1 MAHNNRI
8 RLAGLWTPG
17 SVIDPAE
24 MEALD
29 AAQYLSLHEGGGTWA
44 ITSNMLVG
52 GQPGVGWR
60 FTLPLTVDD
69 LAGHVKNGRK
79 LYIDSGGTLEVN
91 GLVDVKSGGVQ
102 KIQPGGL
109 VRVLGAFLNPGAIQ
123 IEAGGWLDIQ
133 SGGVAFIR
141 ASAGLALYGT
151 QTVQSGGVLRVAPS
165 GVIEIAGINGL
176 VIKNGFNGKVE
187 AGGSFDVFGTLAC
200 YAGSNVDFQTGFT
213 AAGTASFTGYATIS
227 TTATM
232 RILGVATLESDATL
246 TVNGTSGHGAA
257 IYVGTY
263 GQIVFS
269 GGRISGAAR
278 VGNQL
283 LFETGLELGGG
294 ISAVDASATLQFKSG
309 SLLEQKS
316 GSSAIDN
323 STKID
328 GSSTTRT
335 GPTVL
340 SGNNASVAKRVNA
353 GPPNAWSIPG
363 EQSDVIVIPQF
374 STNTEWDFQAPADP
388 ANTVEVT
395 LLQLTPA
402 QGADLTVKWGSIV
415 LCKFLNDAGKR
426 PACASFQWTGSAWR
440 LKSHTDLAGNL
451 GGGTALVL
459 S

>member
-44 ITSNMLVG
+44 ISTNMLVG

-109 VRVLGAFLNPGAIQ
+109 VRVLGAFLNPGVIQ

-133 SGGVAFIR
+133 GGGTGIIR

-187 AGGSFDVFGTLAC
+187 AGGGIDVFGTLAC
-200 YAGSNVDFQTGFT
+200 YAGSNVNFAAGFT
-213 AAGTASFTGYATIS
+213 AAATASFTGYATITS
-227 TTATM
+227 TATM
-232 RILGVATLESDATL
+232 RILGVATLEGDATF
-246 TVNGTSGHGAA
+246 TVNGTSGHTAA

-263 GQIVFS
+263 GEIVFS

-278 VGNQL
+278 VGQQL

-294 ISAVDASATLQFKSG
+294 TSKVDASATLQFRSG
-309 SLLEQKS
+309 SLLEQQS
-316 GSSAIDN
+316 GSSVIDN

-328 GSSTTRT
+328 GSATTRT
-335 GPTVL
+335 GRTIL
-340 SGNNASVAKRVNA
+340 SGNGASVSRRVNA
-353 GPPNAWSIPG
+353 GPPNDWFVPG
-363 EQSDVIVIPQF
+363 EQSDTIIIPQVPGDVVWSF
-374 STNTEWDFQAPADP
+374 LAPADP
-388 ANTVEVT
+388 ANTVEVNIM
-395 LLQLTPA
+395 QLTPA
-402 QGADLTVKWGSIV
+402 QGGECLVKWGPLT
-415 LCKFLNDAGKR
+415 LCRFLNNGSLP
-426 PACASFQWTGSAWR
+426 PASATFQWTGGAWR
-440 LKSHTDLAGNL
+440 LKSHTETHATG
-451 GGGTALVL
+451 GGGTAISL